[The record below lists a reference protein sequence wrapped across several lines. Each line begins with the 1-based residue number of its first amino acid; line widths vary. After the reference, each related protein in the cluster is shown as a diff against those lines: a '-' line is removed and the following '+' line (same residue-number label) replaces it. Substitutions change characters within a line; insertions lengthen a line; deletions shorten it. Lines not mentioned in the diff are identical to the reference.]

1 MARTLARRLTAT
13 ALYLDCCSCGCL
25 VMQCFTM
32 ESGEVHDRVTGAV
45 QNATHAA
52 LLTFGTA
59 RPARPSMT
67 RSLL

>member
-1 MARTLARRLTAT
+1 
-13 ALYLDCCSCGCL
+13 
-25 VMQCFTM
+25 MQCFTM